1 MDAKEIDLLLVKL
14 FSGTADDDEIRAV
27 KLYVEATP
35 ENRRYFQEM
44 KNVWEIAHPAFEPK
58 TINLDKAYNKVAAEA
73 NIPVQSEKQI
83 WYISFRRYAAV
94 AAAVLIPLVVLSVIF
109 FNHSPKS
116 IDMVAEVNYQK
127 VLSPNNARSE
137 ITLPD
142 GSMVVLNV
150 GSSLEYPRNFSGDRR
165 TVNLEG
171 EAYFQVQKD
180 PAKPFIVHTKKM
192 DIEVLGTKFN
202 VNAYPDL
209 SEIRTTLEEG
219 KVKVTISGN
228 DKISDRFL
236 LPNEELSLNLETGDI
251 IKKQVNAPD
260 ASSWLTGKIVFT
272 STPLSEVLT
281 ILGHRYNVS
290 IDFQLTEM
298 EKKRLTVRFDEHES
312 IENIFKALESIV
324 PDLVIRKQDNKYSVN
339 IQI

>member
-14 FSGTADDDEIRAV
+14 FAGTATGNEICAV
-27 KLYVEATP
+27 KSYVETSP
-35 ENRRYFQEM
+35 ENRRYFQEV
-44 KNVWEIAHPAFEPK
+44 KNVWEVAHPAFEPK
-58 TINLDKAYNKVAAEA
+58 TIDWEKAYNKVAAEA
-73 NIPVQSEKQI
+73 NIRMQPEKQA
-83 WYISFRRYAAV
+83 WYIPFRRYAAV
-94 AAAVLIPLVVLSVIF
+94 AAAIVIPLVALSVFLI
-109 FNHSPKS
+109 NRLPKPVD
-116 IDMVAEVNYQK
+116 ITEVNYQK

-137 ITLPD
+137 IILPD
-142 GSMVVLNV
+142 GSVVVLNV
-150 GSSLEYPRNFSGDRR
+150 GSSLEYPRNFSGNRR

-180 PAKPFIVHTKKM
+180 PEKPFIVHTRKM

-209 SEIRTTLEEG
+209 SEIRATLEEG
-219 KVKVTISGN
+219 KVKITVSGN
-228 DKISDRFL
+228 DKTRDCL
-236 LPNEELSLNLETGDI
+236 LTPNEEISLNMETGDI
-251 IKKQVNAPD
+251 VKKQVNATD

-272 STPLSEVLT
+272 STPLSDVLT
-281 ILGHRYNVS
+281 HIGRRYNVS

-312 IENIFKALESIV
+312 VENIFKALESIV
-324 PDLVIRKQDNKYSVN
+324 PDLVITKQDNKYKVN